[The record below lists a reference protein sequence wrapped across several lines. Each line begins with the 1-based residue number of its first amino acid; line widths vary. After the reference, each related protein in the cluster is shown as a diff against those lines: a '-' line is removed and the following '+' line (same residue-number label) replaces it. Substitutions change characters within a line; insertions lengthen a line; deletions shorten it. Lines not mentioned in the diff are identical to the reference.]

1 MAEPTRSTNPKT
13 HKPQNPHPPP
23 PNLLNSHSVIT
34 NNIIFFNQPL
44 ITLFLLYTN
53 YNLTPQQEKKNYE
66 ILLYH

>member
-13 HKPQNPHPPP
+13 HILPP